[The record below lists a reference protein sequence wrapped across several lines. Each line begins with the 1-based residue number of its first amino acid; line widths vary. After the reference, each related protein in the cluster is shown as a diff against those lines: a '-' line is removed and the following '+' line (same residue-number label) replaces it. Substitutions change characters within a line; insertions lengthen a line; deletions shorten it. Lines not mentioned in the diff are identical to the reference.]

1 MNKIDWMDLTHKINW
16 KMVEFRREHG
26 KSASTL
32 VVGREEYA
40 ILEAN
45 KSSGDFE
52 TGIDGKT
59 YSLWSM
65 NVRLDESKNSHL
77 ELIGKKVNFLKIV
90 DYPFTSYRVK
100 VEVVVPSR
108 LRVPFVSFLD
118 SQNTSDIGVQI
129 VGGKKELPRANK
141 DLVYYQ
147 VSVEGINK
155 DMVAA
160 FVNYLYEIEKAYTVE
175 LTCDTCG
182 THRWVECRDTHYNNH
197 LDGSKDICKECKIH
211 E

>member
-1 MNKIDWMDLTHKINW
+1 MNKMNWVGLVHRINRKIVDFMR
-16 KMVEFRREHG
+16 KHG
-26 KSASTL
+26 KSADTMI
-32 VVGREEYA
+32 VGKEEYA

-45 KSSGDFE
+45 KNSED
-52 TGIDGKT
+52 IDPGVDGN

-65 NVRLDESKNSHL
+65 KVHLDKSKESHL
-77 ELIGKKVNFLKIV
+77 ELVGKKVNFLKIV

-100 VEVVVPSR
+100 VDVVVPSR

-155 DMVAA
+155 DMVFA

-175 LTCDTCG
+175 LTCATCG
-182 THRWVECRDTHYNNH
+182 THRWVECRDTHYRNH
-197 LDGSKDICKECKIH
+197 LDGSKDLCEGCKIH
-211 E
+211 G